1 MISQLSSLAKYH
13 SHAIFARSFVQAASQ
28 NIQDDILNQSSNS
41 DQKIIDEL
49 KSKQSSTTENDK
61 NKDSLNSQQNLTTDK
76 EKMDKENKEAPPKPT
91 YEQLESEVKDLK
103 NQNLYLLADV
113 ENSRRRFER
122 LARELETTA
131 VVSIAK
137 KLLPVADNIKRIQE
151 SGEKQSVPA
160 VLEAVGIIDS
170 ELHSIFKAFKIIRLN
185 SKGQKFNPE
194 FHDAIATVPSNDQES
209 GNVLDVINEGYTI
222 DGKLLR
228 AAKVVVVK

>member
-1 MISQLSSLAKYH
+1 MISQLSSLVNCHTKAV
-13 SHAIFARSFVQAASQ
+13 FVRSFVQAASQ
-28 NIQDDILNQSSNS
+28 TIQEEISKNQSSQT
-41 DQKIIDEL
+41 DQKIVDEL
-49 KSKQSSTTENDK
+49 KSKQNTEQPK
-61 NKDSLNSQQNLTTDK
+61 EQQNLEVKK
-76 EKMDKENKEAPPKPT
+76 EEEPPKPT
-91 YEQLESEVKDLK
+91 YEQLENDNKELK

-113 ENSRRRFER
+113 ENTRRRFER

-151 SGEKQSVPA
+151 SGEKQSVA
-160 VLEAVGIIDS
+160 SVLEAVSIIDS
-170 ELHSIFKAFKIIRLN
+170 ELHSVFKAFKIVRLN

-194 FHDAIATVPSNDQES
+194 FHDAIATVPMNNEES
-209 GNVLDVINEGYTI
+209 GKVLDVINEGYTI